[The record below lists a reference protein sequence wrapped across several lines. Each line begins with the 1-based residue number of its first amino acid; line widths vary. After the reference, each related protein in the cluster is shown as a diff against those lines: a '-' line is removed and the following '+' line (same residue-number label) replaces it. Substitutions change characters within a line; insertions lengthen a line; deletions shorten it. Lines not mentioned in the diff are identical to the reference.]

1 MRRANALVL
10 SLALGIAAVAGTVAA
25 TRTAALGARASD
37 SQIEQ
42 RTARLDRFETALDKA
57 ARDRPPALPAL
68 RAAAQ
73 APSPAPPRVVYVR
86 PAPVPALS
94 SLREAEHDHEDD
106 DRGEQADD

>member
-94 SLREAEHDHEDD
+94 VREAEHDHEDD